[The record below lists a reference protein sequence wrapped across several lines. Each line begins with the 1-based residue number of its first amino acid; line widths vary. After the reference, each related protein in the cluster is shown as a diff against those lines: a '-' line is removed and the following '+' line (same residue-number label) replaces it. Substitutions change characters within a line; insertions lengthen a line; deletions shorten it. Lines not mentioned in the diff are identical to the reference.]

1 MNTKSQSQ
9 LQSQS
14 QPHHCVTALLYEH
27 DYQQWLEE
35 TIQLLHDRSFDL
47 LDLENLIE
55 ELEDMGK
62 SSRREVFNRLVVLLI
77 HLLGINL
84 RRKLLHR
91 ADPSPQG
98 FQPIYQSILFRLT
111 LVAHLLKWKYQP
123 EKQPNSWLSTINE
136 QRCQLFILFKDSP
149 SLQKNYLPTIFSE
162 AYPMASKLA
171 SKETN
176 LPLSTFPKTC
186 PFTETQI
193 FDFDFF
199 P

>member
-9 LQSQS
+9 LQSQSQS

-62 SSRREVFNRLVVLLI
+62 GSRREVFNRLVVLLI
-77 HLLGINL
+77 HLL
-84 RRKLLHR
+84 
-91 ADPSPQG
+91 
-98 FQPIYQSILFRLT
+98 
-111 LVAHLLKWKYQP
+111 KWKYQP
-123 EKQPNSWLSTINE
+123 EKQSNSWLSTINE
-136 QRCQLFILFKDSP
+136 QRRQLFILFKDSP